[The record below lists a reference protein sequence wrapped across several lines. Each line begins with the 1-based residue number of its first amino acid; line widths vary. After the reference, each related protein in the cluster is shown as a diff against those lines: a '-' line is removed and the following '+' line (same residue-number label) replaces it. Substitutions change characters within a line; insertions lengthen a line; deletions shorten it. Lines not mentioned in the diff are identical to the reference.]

1 LKQWVSRLKSIRDE
15 GVGGEQEDDS
25 TPTEDQDENMM
36 DYEHVSDPNAASDAQ
51 ALDIAT
57 ADQAAEMKAP
67 ETTEN
72 EEDGQAI
79 DDSMDIDQKEEEDE
93 TAEEKETRDMSGSM
107 RRLLDRMETDAG
119 EEEDEEGAGNG
130 DAEMEDKSIMDTQ
143 VNDGRGEDKN
153 SRRPDVEDIPSEDPL
168 EEVDYEG
175 LVTRMNAWHQAKQ
188 DPEKLLESR
197 ALWSKCVNAT
207 QSLSF
212 ILAEQLRLILTPT
225 LATRLAGDYKTGKRL
240 NMRRVISYIASDYKK
255 DKIWLRRTKPSK
267 RTYQIMLAIDD
278 SESMMQKG
286 CALLAYQS
294 LALISKALSTLEAGQ
309 LSLVRFGQDVEI
321 VHPFEKEWSD
331 AAGAESFSRFT
342 FAQRET
348 RVDTLM
354 SSGRAI
360 FNNTVRSGGDAG
372 LWKLKIILSDGVCT
386 DHAKLRAQCVG
397 MANDDRIMC
406 VFVVLDGGKDS
417 IMDMKKVEWLDGG
430 GRLEMTRYMDTFPF
444 DYFVGV
450 REIGRLPSVLSDVLR
465 QYFALVAGQ

>member
-1 LKQWVSRLKSIRDE
+1 
-15 GVGGEQEDDS
+15 
-25 TPTEDQDENMM
+25 MM

-67 ETTEN
+67 ETTDK

-79 DDSMDIDQKEEEDE
+79 DDSMDIDQKEEKEE
-93 TAEEKETRDMSGSM
+93 EIAEEKETRDMSGTM
-107 RRLLDRMETDAG
+107 RRLLDRMETDAN
-119 EEEDEEGAGNG
+119 EKESMDAAGDG
-130 DAEMEDKSIMDTQ
+130 DSDMEDKPIFDNP
-143 VNDGRGEDKN
+143 VNDGRVDERN
-153 SRRPDVEDIPSEDPL
+153 SRRPDVEDIPSEESH
-168 EEVDYEG
+168 EEIDYEG

-212 ILAEQLRLILTPT
+212 ILAEQLRLILTPS

-309 LSLVRFGQDVEI
+309 LSLVRFGQDVDI
-321 VHPFEKEWSD
+321 VHPFEKDWSD

-348 RVDTLM
+348 NMDKLLD
-354 SSGRAI
+354 SGRAI
-360 FNNTVRSGGDAG
+360 FNNAARSGSDAG

-386 DHAKLRAQCVG
+386 DHARLRAQCIG

-406 VFVVLDGGKDS
+406 VFVLLDGSKDS
-417 IMDMKKVEWLDGG
+417 IMDMKKVEYLDAGAS
-430 GRLEMTRYMDTFPF
+430 LKMTRYMDTFPF
-444 DYFVGV
+444 DYFVTV
-450 REIGRLPSVLSDVLR
+450 REISRLPNVLSDVLR
-465 QYFALVAGQ
+465 QYFAMVANQS

>member
-1 LKQWVSRLKSIRDE
+1 MKQWVSRLKSIRDE
-15 GVGGEQEDDS
+15 GEGGEQEEDS
-25 TPTEDQDENMM
+25 ALKEDQDESMM
-36 DYEHVSDPNAASDAQ
+36 DYEHVIDPNASSDAQ

-67 ETTEN
+67 ETTEK
-72 EEDGQAI
+72 EDEGQAI
-79 DDSMDIDQKEEEDE
+79 DDSMDIDQKEEEDV
-93 TAEEKETRDMSGSM
+93 AEEKETRDMAGSM
-107 RRLLDRMETDAG
+107 LKLLDRMETDTG
-119 EEEDEEGAGNG
+119 DEDKDADG
-130 DAEMEDKSIMDTQ
+130 DGDTEMEDRPVLDTN
-143 VNDGRGEDKN
+143 VYEGRVDDKH
-153 SRRPDVEDIPSEDPL
+153 SRRPDIEDDISDDPL
-168 EEVDYEG
+168 EEVDYEA

-207 QSLSF
+207 QTLSF
-212 ILAEQLRLILTPT
+212 ILAEQLRLILSPT

-309 LSLVRFGQDVEI
+309 LSLVRFGSDVEI

-331 AAGAESFSRFT
+331 VAGAESFSRFT

-348 RVDTLM
+348 RVDTLLNA
-354 SSGRAI
+354 GRAI
-360 FNNTVRSGGDAG
+360 FNNAG
-372 LWKLKIILSDGVCT
+372 RNADGPWKLKIILSDGVCT
-386 DHAKLRAQCVG
+386 DHALLRAQALG
-397 MANDDRIMC
+397 LANDDRIMC
-406 VFVVLDGGKDS
+406 VFVILGAEV
-417 IMDMKKVEWLDGG
+417 MDMKRVEYVE
-430 GRLEMTRYMDTFPF
+430 GRVEMKGYMESFPF

-450 REIGRLPSVLSDVLR
+450 REIERLPGVLSGVLR
-465 QYFALVAGQ
+465 QYFTLVGGSQ